1 MFKFVFALFILLPL
15 AELYLL
21 IEVGS
26 GIGGLSTIALCLLT
40 AALGG
45 ILVRHQGMRTL
56 VQARELMNQGQPP
69 AEQMLH
75 GIMIAMSG
83 VLLFIPGFLT
93 DFIGFVLLIPMVR
106 DYLSR
111 WIISAQLS
119 KQRKGGQVIIDAE
132 VIDPNK
138 HHLP

>member
-1 MFKFVFALFILLPL
+1 MLKFVFALFILLPL

-45 ILVRHQGMRTL
+45 ILVRHQGMRTFL
-56 VQARELMNQGQPP
+56 QARELMDQGQPP

-75 GIMIAMSG
+75 GIMIAVSG
-83 VLLFIPGFLT
+83 ISLFIPGFIT
-93 DFIGFVLLIPMVR
+93 DLIGFLLLIPMIR
-106 DYLSR
+106 NWLSR
-111 WIISAQLS
+111 RIILAQLS
-119 KQRKGGQVIIDAE
+119 GQRKHGTTIIDAE
-132 VIDPNK
+132 VIHPDK
-138 HHLP
+138 HPLP

>member
-1 MFKFVFALFILLPL
+1 MLKFVFALFILLPL

-45 ILVRHQGMRTL
+45 ILVRHQGMRTFL
-56 VQARELMNQGQPP
+56 QAKELMDQGQPP

-75 GIMIAMSG
+75 GIMIAVSG
-83 VLLFIPGFLT
+83 ISLFIPGFIT
-93 DFIGFVLLIPMVR
+93 DLIGFLLLIPMTR
-106 DYLSR
+106 NWLGR
-111 WIISAQLS
+111 RIISAQVS
-119 KQRKGGQVIIDAE
+119 NQRKSSATVIDAE
-132 VIDPNK
+132 VIHPDK
-138 HHLP
+138 HPLP

>member
-1 MFKFVFALFILLPL
+1 MLKFVFALFILLPL

-45 ILVRHQGMRTL
+45 ILVRHQGMRTF
-56 VQARELMNQGQPP
+56 VQAKELIDQGQPP

-75 GIMIAMSG
+75 GTMIALSG
-83 VLLFIPGFLT
+83 ILLFIPGFIT
-93 DFIGFVLLIPMVR
+93 DLIGFLLLIPMIR
-106 DYLSR
+106 NWLGR
-111 WIISAQLS
+111 RIILAQVS
-119 KQRKGGQVIIDAE
+119 GQRKHGTTIIDAE
-132 VIDPNK
+132 VIHPDK

>member
-1 MFKFVFALFILLPL
+1 MLKFFFALFILLPL

-26 GIGGLSTIALCLLT
+26 GIGGFSTIALCLLT

-45 ILVRHQGMRTL
+45 MLVRHQGMRTFL
-56 VQARELMNQGQPP
+56 QAKELMDQGQPP

-75 GIMIAMSG
+75 GIMIAISG
-83 VLLFIPGFLT
+83 VLLFIPGFIT
-93 DFIGFVLLIPMVR
+93 DFIGFLLLVPPVR
-106 DYLSR
+106 NWLGQKL
-111 WIISAQLS
+111 IAAQISNRSA
-119 KQRKGGQVIIDAE
+119 GGETIIDAE
-132 VIDPNK
+132 VIHPDK

>member
-1 MFKFVFALFILLPL
+1 MFKFFLVLFILLPL

-21 IEVGS
+21 IEVGA
-26 GIGGLSTIALCLLT
+26 GIGGFSTIALCLLT

-56 VQARELMNQGQPP
+56 VQAKELMDRGQPP

-75 GIMIAMSG
+75 GMMIAISG
-83 VLLFIPGFLT
+83 VLLFIPGFIT
-93 DFIGFVLLIPMVR
+93 DIIGFLLLVPPVR
-106 DYLSR
+106 NRLGQR
-111 WIISAQLS
+111 LISAQLS
-119 KQRKGGQVIIDAE
+119 NQRAGGETVIDAE
-132 VIDPNK
+132 VIHPDR

>member
-1 MFKFVFALFILLPL
+1 MLKFFFALFILLPL

-26 GIGGLSTIALCLLT
+26 GIGGFSTIALCLLT

-45 ILVRHQGMRTL
+45 MLVRHQGMRTFL
-56 VQARELMNQGQPP
+56 QAKELMDQGQPP

-75 GIMIAMSG
+75 GIMIAISG
-83 VLLFIPGFLT
+83 VLLFIPGFIT
-93 DFIGFVLLIPMVR
+93 DFIGFLLLVPLIR
-106 DYLSR
+106 NWLGQKL
-111 WIISAQLS
+111 IAAQISNRSA
-119 KQRKGGQVIIDAE
+119 GGETIIDAE
-132 VIDPNK
+132 VIHPDK

>member
-1 MFKFVFALFILLPL
+1 MLKFFFALFILLPL

-26 GIGGLSTIALCLLT
+26 GIGGFSTIALCLLT

-56 VQARELMNQGQPP
+56 LQAKELMDQGQPP

-75 GIMIAMSG
+75 GVMIAISG
-83 VLLFIPGFLT
+83 VMLFIPGFIT
-93 DFIGFVLLIPMVR
+93 DLIGFLLLIPIIR
-106 DYLSR
+106 NWLSYR
-111 WIISAQLS
+111 IISAQIS
-119 KQRKGGQVIIDAE
+119 NQKRGGETIIDAE
-132 VIDPNK
+132 VIHPDK

>member
-1 MFKFVFALFILLPL
+1 MLKIFFALFILLPL

-26 GIGGLSTIALCLLT
+26 GIGGFSTIALCLLT

-45 ILVRHQGMRTL
+45 ILVRHQGMRTFL
-56 VQARELMNQGQPP
+56 QAKELMDQGQPP

-75 GIMIAMSG
+75 GIMIAISG
-83 VLLFIPGFLT
+83 VLLFVPGFIT
-93 DFIGFVLLIPMVR
+93 DLIGFLLLLP
-106 DYLSR
+106 
-111 WIISAQLS
+111 WIRSWLGQKLIAAQISNRGAGS
-119 KQRKGGQVIIDAE
+119 ETIIDAE
-132 VIDPNK
+132 VIHPDK

>member
-1 MFKFVFALFILLPL
+1 MLKFVFALFILLPL

-45 ILVRHQGMRTL
+45 ILVRHQGMRTFL
-56 VQARELMNQGQPP
+56 QAKELMDQGQPP

-75 GIMIAMSG
+75 GIMIALSG
-83 VLLFIPGFLT
+83 ILLFIPGFIT
-93 DFIGFVLLIPMVR
+93 DLIGFLLLIPMTR
-106 DYLSR
+106 NWLGR
-111 WIISAQLS
+111 RIISAQIS
-119 KQRKGGQVIIDAE
+119 NQRKGGETIIDAE
-132 VIDPNK
+132 VIHPDK
-138 HHLP
+138 HPLP

>member
-1 MFKFVFALFILLPL
+1 MFKFVFALFVLLPL

-21 IEVGS
+21 IKVGS

-56 VQARELMNQGQPP
+56 VQAKELINQGQPP

-119 KQRKGGQVIIDAE
+119 KQRKSGQVIIDAE

>member
-1 MFKFVFALFILLPL
+1 MLKFFFALFILLPL

-26 GIGGLSTIALCLLT
+26 GIGGFSTIALCLLT

-45 ILVRHQGMRTL
+45 MLVRHQGMRTFL
-56 VQARELMNQGQPP
+56 QAKELMDRGQPP

-75 GIMIAMSG
+75 GIMIAISG
-83 VLLFIPGFLT
+83 VLLFIPGFIT
-93 DFIGFVLLIPMVR
+93 DLIGFLLLVPPVR
-106 DYLSR
+106 NWLGQKL
-111 WIISAQLS
+111 IAAQISNRSA
-119 KQRKGGQVIIDAE
+119 GGETIIDAE
-132 VIDPNK
+132 VIHPDK

>member
-1 MFKFVFALFILLPL
+1 MFKFFFALFILLPL

-26 GIGGLSTIALCLLT
+26 GIGGFSTIALCLLT

-56 VQARELMNQGQPP
+56 LQAKELVDRGQPP

-75 GIMIAMSG
+75 GIMIAISG
-83 VLLFIPGFLT
+83 VLLFIPGFIT
-93 DFIGFVLLIPMVR
+93 DFIGFLLLLPLIR
-106 DYLSR
+106 NWLGQKF
-111 WIISAQLS
+111 IAAQLS
-119 KQRKGGQVIIDAE
+119 NRSAGGETIIDAE
-132 VIDPNK
+132 VIHPDK

>member
-1 MFKFVFALFILLPL
+1 MLKFFFALFILLPL

-26 GIGGLSTIALCLLT
+26 GIGGVLTITLCLLT

-45 ILVRHQGMRTL
+45 MLVRHQGMRTFL
-56 VQARELMNQGQPP
+56 RAKELMDRGQPP

-75 GIMIAMSG
+75 GIMIAISG
-83 VLLFIPGFLT
+83 VLLFIPGFIT
-93 DFIGFVLLIPMVR
+93 DMIGFLLLVPPVR
-106 DYLSR
+106 NRLGQR
-111 WIISAQLS
+111 LIAARISGRS
-119 KQRKGGQVIIDAE
+119 PGGETIIDAE
-132 VIDPNK
+132 VIHPDK

>member
-1 MFKFVFALFILLPL
+1 MLKFFFALFILLPL

-26 GIGGLSTIALCLLT
+26 GIGGFSTIALCLLT

-45 ILVRHQGMRTL
+45 MLVRHQGMRTFL
-56 VQARELMNQGQPP
+56 QAKELMDRGQPP

-75 GIMIAMSG
+75 GIMIAISG
-83 VLLFIPGFLT
+83 VLLFIPGFIT
-93 DFIGFVLLIPMVR
+93 DLIGFLLLVPMIR
-106 DYLSR
+106 EWLGR
-111 WIISAQLS
+111 RIISAQLS
-119 KQRKGGQVIIDAE
+119 NQRKGGDIIIDAE
-132 VIDPNK
+132 VIHPDK

>member
-1 MFKFVFALFILLPL
+1 MLKFFFALFILLPL

-26 GIGGLSTIALCLLT
+26 GIGGFSTIALCLLT

-45 ILVRHQGMRTL
+45 MLVRHQGMRTFL
-56 VQARELMNQGQPP
+56 QAKELMDRGQPP

-75 GIMIAMSG
+75 GIMIAISG
-83 VLLFIPGFLT
+83 VLLFIPGFIT
-93 DFIGFVLLIPMVR
+93 DLIGFLLLVPSVR
-106 DYLSR
+106 NWLGQKL
-111 WIISAQLS
+111 IAAQISNRSA
-119 KQRKGGQVIIDAE
+119 GGETIIDAE
-132 VIDPNK
+132 VIHPDK

>member
-1 MFKFVFALFILLPL
+1 MLKFFFALFILLPL

-26 GIGGLSTIALCLLT
+26 GIGGFSTIALCLLT

-45 ILVRHQGMRTL
+45 MLVRHQGMRTL
-56 VQARELMNQGQPP
+56 LQAKELVDRGQPP

-75 GIMIAMSG
+75 GIMIAISG
-83 VLLFIPGFLT
+83 VLLFIPGFIT
-93 DFIGFVLLIPMVR
+93 DLIGFLLLVPPVR
-106 DYLSR
+106 NWLGQKL
-111 WIISAQLS
+111 IAAQISNRSA
-119 KQRKGGQVIIDAE
+119 GGETIIDAE
-132 VIDPNK
+132 VIHPDK

>member
-1 MFKFVFALFILLPL
+1 MLKFFFALFILLPL

-26 GIGGLSTIALCLLT
+26 GIGGFSTIALCLLT

-56 VQARELMNQGQPP
+56 LQAKELVDRGQPP

-75 GIMIAMSG
+75 GIMIAISG
-83 VLLFIPGFLT
+83 VLLFIPGFIT
-93 DFIGFVLLIPMVR
+93 DFIGFLLLLPLIR
-106 DYLSR
+106 NWLGQKL
-111 WIISAQLS
+111 IAAQLS
-119 KQRKGGQVIIDAE
+119 NRGAGGETIIDAE
-132 VIDPNK
+132 VIHPDK

>member
-1 MFKFVFALFILLPL
+1 MLKFFFALFILVPL

-26 GIGGLSTIALCLLT
+26 GIGGFLTIALCLLT

-56 VQARELMNQGQPP
+56 LQAKDLVDRGEPP

-75 GIMIAMSG
+75 GMMIAISG
-83 VLLFIPGFLT
+83 VMLFLPGFIT
-93 DFIGFVLLIPMVR
+93 DLIGFLLLIPMIR
-106 DYLSR
+106 HWLGR
-111 WIISAQLS
+111 RIISTQIS
-119 KQRKGGQVIIDAE
+119 NQRKGGDIIIDAE
-132 VIDPNK
+132 VIRSDK
-138 HHLP
+138 HPLP

>member
-1 MFKFVFALFILLPL
+1 MLKLVFALFILLPL

-56 VQARELMNQGQPP
+56 LQARELMERGHPP

-75 GIMIAMSG
+75 GIMIAISG
-83 VLLFIPGFLT
+83 VLLFIPGFIT
-93 DFIGFVLLIPMVR
+93 DLIGFLLLAPITR
-106 DYLSR
+106 NWLGQRLISIRLSR
-111 WIISAQLS
+111 QGKS
-119 KQRKGGQVIIDAE
+119 GETIIDAE
-132 VIDPNK
+132 VIHPDK

>member
-1 MFKFVFALFILLPL
+1 MLKFFFALFILLPL

-26 GIGGLSTIALCLLT
+26 GIGGFSTIALCLLT

-45 ILVRHQGMRTL
+45 MLVRHQGMRTFL
-56 VQARELMNQGQPP
+56 QAKELMDQGQPP

-75 GIMIAMSG
+75 GIMIAISG
-83 VLLFIPGFLT
+83 VLLFIPGFIT
-93 DFIGFVLLIPMVR
+93 DLIGFLLLVPLIR
-106 DYLSR
+106 NWLGQKL
-111 WIISAQLS
+111 IAAQISNRSA
-119 KQRKGGQVIIDAE
+119 GGETIIDAE
-132 VIDPNK
+132 VIHPDK

>member
-1 MFKFVFALFILLPL
+1 MLKFFFALFILLPL

-26 GIGGLSTIALCLLT
+26 GIGGFSTIALCLLT

-45 ILVRHQGMRTL
+45 MLVRHQGMRTFL
-56 VQARELMNQGQPP
+56 QAKELMDRGQPP

-75 GIMIAMSG
+75 GIMIAISG
-83 VLLFIPGFLT
+83 VLLFIPGFIT
-93 DFIGFVLLIPMVR
+93 DLIGFLLLVPPVR
-106 DYLSR
+106 NWLGQKL
-111 WIISAQLS
+111 IAAQISNRS
-119 KQRKGGQVIIDAE
+119 TGGETIIDAE
-132 VIDPNK
+132 VIHPDK

>member
-1 MFKFVFALFILLPL
+1 MLKFFFALFILVPL

-26 GIGGLSTIALCLLT
+26 GIGGFLTIALCLLT

-56 VQARELMNQGQPP
+56 LQAKDLVDRGEPP

-75 GIMIAMSG
+75 GVMIAISG
-83 VLLFIPGFLT
+83 VMLFLPGFIT
-93 DFIGFVLLIPMVR
+93 DLIGFLLLIPMIR
-106 DYLSR
+106 HWLGR
-111 WIISAQLS
+111 RIISTQIS
-119 KQRKGGQVIIDAE
+119 NQRKGGDIIIDAE
-132 VIDPNK
+132 VIRSDK
-138 HHLP
+138 HPLP

>member
-1 MFKFVFALFILLPL
+1 MLKIFFALFILLPL

-26 GIGGLSTIALCLLT
+26 GIGGFSTIALCLLT

-45 ILVRHQGMRTL
+45 MLVRHQGMRTL
-56 VQARELMNQGQPP
+56 LQAKELMDRGQPP

-75 GIMIAMSG
+75 GIMIAISG
-83 VLLFIPGFLT
+83 VLLFIPGFIT
-93 DFIGFVLLIPMVR
+93 DLIGFLLLMPPVR
-106 DYLSR
+106 SR
-111 WIISAQLS
+111 LGQKLIATQISNRS
-119 KQRKGGQVIIDAE
+119 TGSETIIDAE
-132 VIDPNK
+132 VIHPDK

>member
-1 MFKFVFALFILLPL
+1 MLKFVFALFILLPL
-15 AELYLL
+15 AELFLL

-45 ILVRHQGMRTL
+45 VLVRHQGMRTIL
-56 VQARELMNQGQPP
+56 QAKELMDQGQPP

-75 GIMIAMSG
+75 GIMIAASG
-83 VLLFIPGFLT
+83 ILLFIPGFIT
-93 DFIGFVLLIPMVR
+93 DFIGFLLLIPMIR
-106 DYLSR
+106 NWLGR
-111 WIISAQLS
+111 LIISTQIS
-119 KQRKGGQVIIDAE
+119 SQRTQGGTVIDAE
-132 VIDPNK
+132 VIHPDK